1 MKLAESILLSL
12 SVAFFI
18 IGVHQ
23 TFVLGIVQSYWLF
36 MLSVSMLLLLKL
48 TKGKAATEPDKSD
61 LSRPKRQAR
70 KDIKPKVKSPR

>member
-1 MKLAESILLSL
+1 
-12 SVAFFI
+12 
-18 IGVHQ
+18 VHQ

-61 LSRPKRQAR
+61 LSRPKKQAG
-70 KDIKPKVKSPR
+70 KDIKPKVKSRR